1 MSKVELIYAITEH
14 LKIKSNAL
22 KNPFDE
28 GGRNP
33 PTNRGMTNLKKA
45 SLEQLTKIILDND
58 INLMDYIELRKQEMK
73 QDREKKKIEKVK
85 RDKETEEHN
94 KKWKEE
100 QESREHRRK
109 NYIYKLS
116 LMTEEER
123 QNVKKN
129 WIEREQ
135 IKDRLYMEKNK
146 DQIEKAKQNIKTT
159 TEIMRGELGGDI
171 TENGLYINGV
181 NVVITDM
188 YDFNPRTAEKL
199 ESDYNDYYE

>member
-14 LKIKSNAL
+14 LKK
-22 KNPFDE
+22 
-28 GGRNP
+28 
-33 PTNRGMTNLKKA
+33 TNRGMTNLKKA